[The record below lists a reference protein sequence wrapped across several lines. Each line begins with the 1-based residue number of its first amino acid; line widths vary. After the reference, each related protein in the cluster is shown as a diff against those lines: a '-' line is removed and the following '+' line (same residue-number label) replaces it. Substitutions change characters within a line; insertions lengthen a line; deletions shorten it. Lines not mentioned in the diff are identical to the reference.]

1 MPSLSPD
8 TTSSVKDHVN
18 MCKKNGFARIPG
30 VFSKE
35 EVNRLRAEAI
45 LAMRGNP
52 NVEIRHGYPT
62 LLFWPNSPFIQ
73 ALSKDKRLM
82 EIVSLYYGHENYEL
96 ETQQYYFHLPG
107 DPDEFAWHSDERF
120 RPGVGNLYLQTAI
133 LVDDWTEENSAVE
146 FIPGSHKQSF
156 TNAGDLRTFIRGDR
170 RGIRLLGQAGD
181 VLTWSNT
188 VVHGSERNQ
197 ADYPRQYFM
206 NGFRSKTLA
215 EC

>member
-1 MPSLSPD
+1 MPTQSQD
-8 TTSSVKDHVN
+8 TTSEYVK

-30 VFSKE
+30 VFPMD
-35 EVNRLRAEAI
+35 VINRLRAEAI
-45 LAMRGNP
+45 LACRNNP
-52 NVEIRHGYPT
+52 RLEIRHNYPT
-62 LLFWPNSPFIQ
+62 LLFWPESDFMQN
-73 ALSKDKRLM
+73 LSKDPRLLK
-82 EIVSLYYGHENYEL
+82 IVSLYYGHDNFEI

-146 FIPGSHKQSF
+146 FIPGSHKKPFINS
-156 TNAGDLRTFIRGDR
+156 GDLRTFIRGDR
-170 RGIRLLGQAGD
+170 QGIKLFGKAGD

-188 VVHGSERNQ
+188 VVHGSERNR

-206 NGFRSKTLA
+206 NGFRATTLA